1 MNEIIKINGKYYFL
15 SGWNGEKWCDCWHCN
30 KWGIA
35 LDDKKYEIAEIV
47 KGVGEADED
56 GLFDEYETVG
66 YEIVGVN

>member
-1 MNEIIKINGKYYFL
+1 MIEIVKIDRKLYGL
-15 SGWNGEKWCDCWHCN
+15 AGWNGEKWCDCWHCN
-30 KWGIA
+30 KFGEP

-47 KGVGEADED
+47 KGVGEADND